1 MLEYSLLVLVYFI
14 CNVSIIVSLLDML
27 KEECRTKKQLIISLV
42 LLFFFGTIL
51 AFMAIIYHVFEVITG
66 RSE

>member
-51 AFMAIIYHVFEVITG
+51 AFMAIIYHVFEIIIG